1 MANIQS
7 QLSHLPSPGESP
19 PFSSPSN
26 TIDINDS
33 PLPPLPLSPSHSYL
47 SFPNASF
54 LHPPDPYDPFSY
66 PDSTYSINQW
76 DTWLNSSDSPP
87 PQPFEP
93 VNNTNRIA
101 VPPPITKSPN
111 PTLASPN
118 SPFALANQESRVSAL
133 DEKGI
138 QRKPSIQLP
147 DMPPIRPDVSSKH
160 TSVSGVASLSVAPNA
175 SSVNPVITHANPMN
189 PPNASRAI
197 PLTPLPST
205 LRRMKRRK
213 RGKEDDE
220 LYEEAPGKKEETPI
234 KRRRGRPVR
243 ESVVTDDQRK
253 VPEDSDEK
261 RQYQKPKWCH
271 QCKARKRDVIQCC
284 GEGKPRG
291 ANNQM

>member
-1 MANIQS
+1 
-7 QLSHLPSPGESP
+7 
-19 PFSSPSN
+19 
-26 TIDINDS
+26 
-33 PLPPLPLSPSHSYL
+33 
-47 SFPNASF
+47 
-54 LHPPDPYDPFSY
+54 
-66 PDSTYSINQW
+66 
-76 DTWLNSSDSPP
+76 
-87 PQPFEP
+87 
-93 VNNTNRIA
+93 
-101 VPPPITKSPN
+101 
-111 PTLASPN
+111 
-118 SPFALANQESRVSAL
+118 
-133 DEKGI
+133 
-138 QRKPSIQLP
+138 
-147 DMPPIRPDVSSKH
+147 MPPIRPDVSSKH
-160 TSVSGVASLSVAPNA
+160 ASASGVASLSVAPHA

-197 PLTPLPST
+197 PITPLPST

-234 KRRRGRPVR
+234 KRRRGRPVH